1 MLNPV
6 RRGGLVS
13 LALLLAAC
21 DPTPREL
28 PEPVA
33 VEATYRLQFNDVLV
47 GHALFVL
54 KISSDGAY
62 SIDAFTT
69 PAGQMRQA
77 SVHEVLENSRGKIDS
92 RGVRPERFDR
102 SIMLDQEVTLQRL
115 AFDWEQRRL
124 RYTAGK
130 EARVNALV
138 PGTQDRL
145 SYLLAAWRL
154 VTGDEAATE
163 IQIASVDAVEE
174 TRLEV
179 IGKETIEIPLGRYE
193 TVAVRRSTPQPNQ
206 IRAIWFKTDLSPLP
220 LRVVHGWAGSTVDM
234 QLESLSRNPDHP
246 R

>member
-6 RRGGLVS
+6 RRAGLVL
-13 LALLLAAC
+13 LALLLGAC
-21 DPTPREL
+21 GPPPREL
-28 PEPVA
+28 AEPVA
-33 VEATYRLQFNDVLV
+33 VEATYRLLFNDVLV

-54 KISSDGAY
+54 QISSDGAY
-62 SIDAFTT
+62 TIDAFTT

-77 SVHEVLENSRGKIDS
+77 TVHEVLENSRGKIDS

-102 SIMLDQEVTLQRL
+102 SVMLDQEVTLQRL

-124 RYTAGK
+124 RFSNREET
-130 EARVNALV
+130 RVDALA

-163 IQIASVDAVEE
+163 IQIASIEAIEQ

-193 TVAVRRSTPQPNQ
+193 TVAVRRSTSQPNQ
-206 IRAIWFKTDLSPLP
+206 IRAIWFRTDLSPLP

>member
-6 RRGGLVS
+6 RRAGLVL
-13 LALLLAAC
+13 LALVLAAC
-21 DPTPREL
+21 GPTPREL

-33 VEATYRLQFNDVLV
+33 VEATYRLLFNDVLV

-54 KISSDGAY
+54 SISPHGAY

-102 SIMLDQEVTLQRL
+102 SVMLDQEVTLQRL

-124 RYTAGK
+124 RFTAGK
-130 EARVNALV
+130 EARVDALA

-154 VTGDEAATE
+154 VTGDESARQ
-163 IQIASVDAVEE
+163 IQIASIEE
-174 TRLEV
+174 IEQTRLEV

-206 IRAIWFKTDLSPLP
+206 VRAIWFKTDLSPLP

>member
-6 RRGGLVS
+6 RRAGLVL
-13 LALLLAAC
+13 LALVLAAC
-21 DPTPREL
+21 GPTPREL

-33 VEATYRLQFNDVLV
+33 VEATYRLLFNDVLV

-54 KISSDGAY
+54 SISPHGAY

-102 SIMLDQEVTLQRL
+102 SVMLDQEVTLQRL

-124 RYTAGK
+124 RFTAGK
-130 EARVNALV
+130 EARVDALA

-154 VTGDEAATE
+154 VTGDESAKQ
-163 IQIASVDAVEE
+163 IQIASIEE
-174 TRLEV
+174 IEQTRLEV

-206 IRAIWFKTDLSPLP
+206 VRAIWFKTDLSPLP

-234 QLESLSRNPDHP
+234 QLESLSRSPDHP

>member
-6 RRGGLVS
+6 RRAGLVS

-21 DPTPREL
+21 GPTPREL
-28 PEPVA
+28 PEAVA

-47 GHALFVL
+47 GHALFAL

-69 PAGQMRQA
+69 PAGQMRQD

-102 SIMLDQEVTLQRL
+102 SVMLDREVTLQRL
-115 AFDWEQRRL
+115 AFDWEHRRL

-130 EARVNALV
+130 EARVDALL

-145 SYLLAAWRL
+145 SYLLAAWRM
-154 VTGDEAATE
+154 VTADEAAME
-163 IQIASVDAVEE
+163 IQIASVEAVEQ

-179 IGKETIEIPLGRYE
+179 IGEETIEIPLGRYE

-234 QLESLSRNPDHP
+234 QLESLSRNPDRP

>member
-6 RRGGLVS
+6 RGAGLAS

-21 DPTPREL
+21 GPTPREL

-33 VEATYRLQFNDVLV
+33 IEATYRLLFNDVLV

-54 KISSDGAY
+54 EISSGGAY

-77 SVHEVLENSRGKIDS
+77 TVHEVLEHSRGRIDS
-92 RGVRPERFDR
+92 GGVRPDRFDR
-102 SIMLDQEVTLQRL
+102 SVMLDQEVTLQGL
-115 AFDWEQRRL
+115 AFDWDRRRL
-124 RYTAGK
+124 RFKDGEEVRV
-130 EARVNALV
+130 EALAA
-138 PGTQDRL
+138 GTQDRL
-145 SYLLAAWRL
+145 SYLLTAWRL
-154 VTGDEAATE
+154 VTAEVAATE
-163 IQIASVDAVEE
+163 VQIASTEAVDK

-179 IGKETIEIPLGRYE
+179 VGKETIEIPLGRYE
-193 TVAVRRSTPQPNQ
+193 TIAVRRSTAQPNQ
-206 IRAIWFKTDLSPLP
+206 VRAIWFQTELSPLP

-234 QLESLSRNPDHP
+234 QLEGLSRDPDHP